1 MFQLSGTS
9 TLKNCLSCKLYLK
22 CKDPLKS
29 VIYQCDSYKRA
40 KGDDGMLRLFDAA
53 GAEMPSG
60 LSVRSQVPDIA
71 LPGSLDGFD
80 IYQTIKDAV
89 GTNAIVSPDIKIPDG
104 DFPLAKNF
112 LDFCG
117 PKFLN
122 TKPYV
127 SQALIGIRLFGE
139 YCPRCSDVN
148 YFDNYGV
155 ADTLTK
161 LQKKICLL
169 EHGVCPSCKLTK
181 SKAITKGMLQAYN
194 EVAISAGQRSGKSAM
209 TGMFTA
215 YQTHCLLKLQ
225 NPNEVYR
232 LMKSNV
238 LHGTFVALTYAQAKD
253 TLWEPFYGNI
263 LESPW
268 FGQYHS
274 MLTDHHER
282 TGEELYKLND
292 TFVLYRHRRMLIYP
306 AGPDKRT
313 LRGRT
318 RIFGCITGDALVS
331 TGSGLI
337 RMDQPGLNGK
347 TTNSRDTERRIVN
360 HVYTGVR
367 DVFRIKTKAGITVK
381 ATANHEFR
389 VLSKDSTELVWKRLD
404 QLTPGDVMAV
414 SLGGSFPDRL
424 DLTDAFSWEHP
435 RTKTDSL
442 FQWMANNEEGFT
454 LEAAPKD
461 EGKIKKKYAS
471 LTVPTQMT
479 PSLAYILGYLV
490 ADGNY
495 AMNGPEVTFTST
507 SLQKIRHY
515 SACFEEVFGFAP
527 RISSWTL
534 ESGRRAYNAVFALQP
549 LKDFVEAVGLQRA
562 RSSKKVVPWSIMQAP
577 RTSVAAFLSAA
588 VSCDGSIAGDRLR
601 YSSKSVKLV
610 RQMQLL
616 FLRLGYMCT
625 TKKKGALAV
634 LSMTSYDRDSFLV
647 SDYTGKT
654 KHTWQREAKAANLQG
669 ALSHLNYRVPGLKV
683 QHPTRTWDEICV
695 YSKSEFNHPE
705 LELSAFSS
713 IIDRNMCFT
722 PVTGIRHVGKEKV
735 YDVTVDNE
743 DREFTV
749 NGFLA
754 HNSIDELGWF
764 DNSADSGKV
773 KLSANEV
780 YIALERSLLTVRA
793 AATRLHKQGFT
804 NAPTA
809 YFYNVSSPSSAR
821 DKIMELVRKAQTSRN
836 ILGLIRPTWE
846 MNPGVT
852 RADLEDEFRKDPAT
866 AMRDYGAQPPLSSN
880 AFLSEALVDGAIGE
894 HKNAV
899 VLNHQVKKNKKT
911 GEMTRHAI
919 ISKVRRTG
927 KASVLALD
935 AGFVNNSFA
944 LALGHLKDHKFPMLD
959 ALIEVQAMPGI
970 KINFSRV
977 YRNVIEPLIEAR
989 NVKLVAADRWNSIKI
1004 LSDLEEDHGVETRQ
1018 YSLKYADMRLFK
1030 DYIEDKQ
1037 IILPDPGRELSEII
1051 KYDHHEYPAVFKN
1064 DPLGH
1069 FYLQMQTVQDT
1080 GSSVIKGDQLTDDMV
1095 RAAMLATRMLLDE
1108 DYQELFQQ
1116 DQEEVRPFVDIS
1128 KQAVYKGYSGG
1139 GGSSSPVAAGGQNAL
1154 GVRKSRG

>member
-1 MFQLSGTS
+1 MFQLKGTS

-53 GAEMPSG
+53 GAEMPNA
-60 LSVRSQVPDIA
+60 LSVRSKVPDIA

-80 IYQTIKDAV
+80 IYQTIKEAV
-89 GTNAIVSPDIKIPDG
+89 GSDAIVSPDIKIPDG

-127 SQALIGIRLFGE
+127 SQALIGIRLFAE
-139 YCPRCSDVN
+139 YCPRCSDVD

-169 EHGVCPSCKLTK
+169 EHGVCPSCKMTK
-181 SKAITKGMLQAYN
+181 SKAISKGILQSYN

-268 FGQYHS
+268 FGEYHS
-274 MLTDHHER
+274 MLSEHHER
-282 TGEELYKLND
+282 TGEELHKLND

-318 RIFGCITGDALVS
+318 RIFG
-331 TGSGLI
+331 
-337 RMDQPGLNGK
+337 
-347 TTNSRDTERRIVN
+347 
-360 HVYTGVR
+360 
-367 DVFRIKTKAGITVK
+367 
-381 ATANHEFR
+381 
-389 VLSKDSTELVWKRLD
+389 
-404 QLTPGDVMAV
+404 
-414 SLGGSFPDRL
+414 
-424 DLTDAFSWEHP
+424 
-435 RTKTDSL
+435 
-442 FQWMANNEEGFT
+442 
-454 LEAAPKD
+454 
-461 EGKIKKKYAS
+461 
-471 LTVPTQMT
+471 
-479 PSLAYILGYLV
+479 
-490 ADGNY
+490 
-495 AMNGPEVTFTST
+495 
-507 SLQKIRHY
+507 
-515 SACFEEVFGFAP
+515 
-527 RISSWTL
+527 
-534 ESGRRAYNAVFALQP
+534 
-549 LKDFVEAVGLQRA
+549 
-562 RSSKKVVPWSIMQAP
+562 
-577 RTSVAAFLSAA
+577 
-588 VSCDGSIAGDRLR
+588 
-601 YSSKSVKLV
+601 
-610 RQMQLL
+610 
-616 FLRLGYMCT
+616 
-625 TKKKGALAV
+625 
-634 LSMTSYDRDSFLV
+634 
-647 SDYTGKT
+647 
-654 KHTWQREAKAANLQG
+654 
-669 ALSHLNYRVPGLKV
+669 
-683 QHPTRTWDEICV
+683 
-695 YSKSEFNHPE
+695 
-705 LELSAFSS
+705 
-713 IIDRNMCFT
+713 
-722 PVTGIRHVGKEKV
+722 
-735 YDVTVDNE
+735 
-743 DREFTV
+743 
-749 NGFLA
+749 
-754 HNSIDELGWF
+754 SIDELGWF
-764 DNSADSGKV
+764 DNTADSSKV

-880 AFLSEALVDGAIGE
+880 AFLSEALVDGVIGE

-899 VLNHQVKKNKKT
+899 VLNHQIKKSKKT

-959 ALIEVQAMPGI
+959 ALIEVQAMPGV

-1004 LSDLEEDHGVETRQ
+1004 LSDLEEDHGVLTQQ

-1051 KYDHHEYPAVFKN
+1051 KYDHHEYPANFKN

-1108 DYQELFQQ
+1108 DHQELFQQ

-1139 GGSSSPVAAGGQNAL
+1139 GGSSTPGAAGGQNAL